1 MVWEILGSVLGGA
14 LQSGSASNASG
25 AQAAAEQAKIDEQ
38 RRQFDLSRS
47 DYMPR
52 IRTGNAALEKLAGML
67 GLGTPSTGGGGD
79 YSAIRQELLPQ
90 YTTTTPGTG
99 GEWVLSNSGTGEG
112 DLKEWR
118 AGTPAT
124 TTVNEAGLNS
134 AIQSR
139 MPVAGSTGGG
149 ELLKPFTGASLTT
162 EPGYQF
168 GLNQGMNALQS
179 SQAAKGGLYSGAAL
193 KAANQYAQDYAGT
206 KYNEAFNRDQ
216 AQKNQAYNML
226 TGVSSGGMAANNQVT
241 ASGQNAANQ
250 IGNALSSQ
258 GDARASGYLAQG
270 NIWGNALNQG
280 ISAYSRQGYSMPT
293 MPYQNYTGDYNALAY
308 NP

>member
-1 MVWEILGSVLGGA
+1 MVWEIAASLIGGA

-67 GLGTPSTGGGGD
+67 GLSAPATGGTSYD
-79 YSAIRQELLPQ
+79 AIRQELLPQ

-139 MPVAGSTGGG
+139 MPVASSTSGGSG

-206 KYNEAFNRDQ
+206 IQHANR
-216 AQKNQAYNML
+216 
-226 TGVSSGGMAANNQVT
+226 
-241 ASGQNAANQ
+241 
-250 IGNALSSQ
+250 
-258 GDARASGYLAQG
+258 
-270 NIWGNALNQG
+270 G
-280 ISAYSRQGYSMPT
+280 IFRGHGCKQPSHRIRPKRRKSDR
-293 MPYQNYTGDYNALAY
+293 
-308 NP
+308 